1 MIEQVKN
8 WLNEQGYP
16 LEMRTASALRKV
28 GFEVTQSALYTDQET
43 GKAREIDVLAV
54 YPDYV
59 GVTRIAFFVECKSLK
74 KPWVLL
80 CNPEVFS
87 GHHRVYSFA
96 AVNKNAVEAMVAEPV
111 FKAFMDGCP
120 WFCKDKL
127 TGYGLRGAFTDKD
140 IAYDAT
146 IGFAKASIDFVNN
159 SKDYQQS
166 LAFPIIVI
174 TGPLI
179 RCVLDKD
186 GEIQLEEVTQGEVYF
201 KCDLAG
207 QFGVCVKIVTLE
219 GLPDFAREA
228 WQVAGFVRSQL
239 GEAEAKL
246 WEKEFASPYP
256 AELKCLVDKEHQRA
270 SGETKDGASP
280 THSK

>member
-43 GKAREIDVLAV
+43 GKPREIDVLAV

-59 GVTRIAFFVECKSLK
+59 GVTRIAFLVECKSPK

-80 CNPEVFS
+80 CNPEVLS
-87 GHHRVYSFA
+87 GYHRVYSFA
-96 AVNKNAVEAMVAEPV
+96 AINKNAVEAMIAEPV
-111 FKAFMDGCP
+111 FKAFIDGCP
-120 WFCKDKL
+120 WFRKDKL
-127 TGYGLRGAFTDKD
+127 TGYALRAAFTDKD

-146 IGFAKASIDFVNN
+146 IGVAKASMDFVN
-159 SKDYQQS
+159 SAKDYQQS

-174 TGPLI
+174 ASPLV

-186 GEIQLEEVTQGEVYF
+186 GELQLEEVTQGEVFF
-201 KCDLAG
+201 KYDLAD
-207 QFGVCVKIVTLE
+207 QFRSCVRVVTLE

-239 GEAEAKL
+239 VEAEAKL
-246 WEKEFASPYP
+246 WEGKFHSPYP
-256 AELKCLVDKEHQRA
+256 AELKRLVDVEHRQIPD
-270 SGETKDGASP
+270 ETEGGANP
-280 THSK
+280 ATSK

>member
-43 GKAREIDVLAV
+43 SKAREIDVLAV

-59 GVTRIAFFVECKSLK
+59 GVTRIAFFVECKSPK

-80 CNPEVFS
+80 CNPEVLS
-87 GHHRVYSFA
+87 GHSRVHSFA

-120 WFCKDKL
+120 WFRKDKL
-127 TGYGLRGAFTDKD
+127 TGYALRGAFTDTD
-140 IAYDAT
+140 VAYGAT
-146 IGFAKASIDFVNN
+146 IGAAKASMDFVD
-159 SKDYQQS
+159 SAKDYQQS

-174 TGPLI
+174 ASPLV

-186 GEIQLEEVTQGEVYF
+186 GELQLEEVTQGEVFLKY
-201 KCDLAG
+201 DLAD
-207 QFGVCVKIVTLE
+207 QFRSCVRVVTLE

-239 GEAEAKL
+239 AEAEAKL
-246 WEKEFASPYP
+246 WEEKFASPYP
-256 AELKCLVDKEHQRA
+256 VDLRRLVDIEHRQT
-270 SGETKDGASP
+270 SDETESEADP
-280 THSK
+280 TNSK